1 MDTNDKIK
9 TNIIG
14 RDDETNKVKIRLSMA
29 YGIKSFEKEV
39 K

>member
-9 TNIIG
+9 SNII
-14 RDDETNKVKIRLSMA
+14 DYIENVKIRLNEN
-29 YGIKSFEKEV
+29 YGVQSLVKEER

>member
-9 TNIIG
+9 TNIIDYISNVKD
-14 RDDETNKVKIRLSMA
+14 RLNET
-29 YGIKSFEKEV
+29 YGVQSLTKEV

>member
-9 TNIIG
+9 TNSIDYISNVKD
-14 RDDETNKVKIRLSMA
+14 RLNET